1 MSITVEFRDFE
12 EMVGFAAQLLGRT
25 DGNPQS
31 GAQPEKPEQPTAAP
45 VASSTQIGQLVAAPA
60 AAPVQ
65 AVRPAAAPT
74 SPAVQPAVT
83 PGAGP
88 ETPGVPTT
96 TKDYT
101 VDDLARAAIPLMD
114 AGGQQVLV
122 GLLSQFGVATL
133 PQLPKEQYG
142 AFATPLR
149 GLGAKI

>member
-25 DGNPQS
+25 DGNPQP
-31 GAQPEKPEQPTAAP
+31 AEQPEKPEQPAAAP
-45 VASSTQIGQLVAAPA
+45 AASSNPIGQPVAAPA

-65 AVRPAAAPT
+65 AVQPTAAPT
-74 SPAVQPAVT
+74 APAVQPAVA
-83 PGAGP
+83 PGAAP
-88 ETPGVPTT
+88 VVPTT
-96 TKDYT
+96 TKEYT
-101 VDDLARAAIPLMD
+101 VDDLAKAAIPLMD

-142 AFATPLR
+142 AFATALR

>member
-12 EMVGFAAQLLGRT
+12 EMVGFATQLLGRT
-25 DGNPQS
+25 DGTPQS
-31 GAQPEKPEQPTAAP
+31 GAQLEKPEQPAVAP
-45 VASSTQIGQLVAAPA
+45 VTSSNPIGRPVAAPA

-65 AVRPAAAPT
+65 AVQPTAAPT
-74 SPAVQPAVT
+74 SPAAQPAVT
-83 PGAGP
+83 PGAAP
-88 ETPGVPTT
+88 ETPVVPTT

-122 GLLSQFGVATL
+122 NLLSQFGVATL

-142 AFATPLR
+142 AFATALR

>member
-25 DGNPQS
+25 DGNPQPA
-31 GAQPEKPEQPTAAP
+31 AQPEKPEQPAVAP
-45 VASSTQIGQLVAAPA
+45 VASLPPIGRPVAAPA

-65 AVRPAAAPT
+65 AVQPIAAPT
-74 SPAVQPAVT
+74 SPAAQPAVT
-83 PGAGP
+83 PGSA
-88 ETPGVPTT
+88 PGAPVVPTT
-96 TKDYT
+96 TKEYT

-122 GLLSQFGVATL
+122 NLLSQFGVATL

-142 AFATPLR
+142 AFATALR

>member
-31 GAQPEKPEQPTAAP
+31 GAQPEKPEQSAITP
-45 VASSTQIGQLVAAPA
+45 VIPSLPVGQPVAAPA
-60 AAPVQ
+60 AVTVQ
-65 AVRPAAAPT
+65 AVQPTAAPT
-74 SPAVQPAVT
+74 APAVQSAVA
-83 PGAGP
+83 PGAAP
-88 ETPGVPTT
+88 VVPTT
-96 TKDYT
+96 TKEYT

-142 AFATPLR
+142 AFATALR